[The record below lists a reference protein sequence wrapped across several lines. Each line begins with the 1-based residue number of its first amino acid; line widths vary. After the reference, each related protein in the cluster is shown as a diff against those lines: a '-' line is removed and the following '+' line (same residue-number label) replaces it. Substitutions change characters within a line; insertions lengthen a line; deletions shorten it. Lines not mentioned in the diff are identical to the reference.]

1 MQKLWF
7 SQHQTR
13 VNSLRT
19 RFCRAVATKS
29 CSACASERPGSAPGR
44 QLGVPHGQHGAQDGQ
59 HGAQDNPTWRPVAVP
74 SASRRVP
81 GGTRSDP
88 SRPRAPPNNI
98 WSNFRRFWDRSGRLG
113 RPFSASP
120 AHFSNAVAIDGASLS
135 GSLKRA
141 VQPNRA
147 SWRVRCVVASCC
159 ARGFRNL
166 LVRSFFDANMQAHL
180 VFEKYEKI
188 GSNY

>member
-1 MQKLWF
+1 MRTPFGLASAFEDGSGMVLGAVWTF
-7 SQHQTR
+7 SGCQ
-13 VNSLRT
+13 
-19 RFCRAVATKS
+19 F
-29 CSACASERPGSAPGR
+29 
-44 QLGVPHGQHGAQDGQ
+44 GAQDGQ
-59 HGAQDNPTWRPVAVP
+59 HGAQDNPTWRPAAVP

-88 SRPRAPPNNI
+88 RQPGAPPSNI
-98 WSNFRRFWDRSGRLG
+98 QSNFRRFWGRSGRLG

-120 AHFSNAVAIDGASLS
+120 AHFSNAVAINGASLS
-135 GSLKRA
+135 ESLKRA

-180 VFEKYEKI
+180 VFEKNSKNLKKI
-188 GSNY
+188 